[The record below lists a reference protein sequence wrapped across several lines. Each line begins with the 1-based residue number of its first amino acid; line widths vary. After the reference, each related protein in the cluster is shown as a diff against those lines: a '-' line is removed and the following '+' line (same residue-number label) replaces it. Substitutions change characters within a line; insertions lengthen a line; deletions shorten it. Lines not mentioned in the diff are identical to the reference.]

1 MKKNLNIK
9 ITPRE
14 LQDICKEYEFDEEE
28 AIWEDERVWKIK
40 KALTYLDRSDYIIW
54 CLYTELQSQRKV
66 AAILNVSRTPI
77 ARELKKIE
85 GRIKEIIE
93 TL

>member
-28 AIWEDERVWKIK
+28 AMWEDERVWKIK
-40 KALTYLDRSDYIIW
+40 KALSMLDKSDYIIY
-54 CLYTELQSQRKV
+54 CVYLEVQSQRKL
-66 AAILNVSRTPI
+66 ASLLGVSRTPI
-77 ARELKKIE
+77 VRELRKIE
-85 GRIKEIIE
+85 ERIKEIME